1 MNISDLHDS
10 HLIGLSV
17 DRENS
22 RRLLFELAGGRRTTL
37 VLEGVQYLQADNF
50 RQGNIVLDVVI
61 QKSTDY
67 DESYLEQVFGKE
79 YLEQNKAF
87 KESLG
92 ARIDSGELVLV
103 AVEPSYGC
111 ALVALCKSY
120 SWTEN

>member
-1 MNISDLHDS
+1 MNLSDLHDS

-17 DRENS
+17 DGEKRG
-22 RRLLFELAGGRRTTL
+22 RLLFELAGGRRTTL

-61 QKSTDY
+61 QKGTDY
-67 DESYLEQVFGKE
+67 DESYLEQLFGKE

-92 ARIDSGELVLV
+92 ARIGSGELVL
-103 AVEPSYGC
+103 AAIEPSYGC
-111 ALVALCKSY
+111 VLVALCKSY

>member
-17 DRENS
+17 DREK
-22 RRLLFELAGGRRTTL
+22 RGRLLFELAGGRRTTL

-61 QKSTDY
+61 QKGADC
-67 DESYLEQVFGKE
+67 DESYLEQLFGKE

-92 ARIDSGELVLV
+92 ARIGSGELVLV
-103 AVEPSYGC
+103 AIEPSYGC
-111 ALVALCKSY
+111 VLVALCKLY
-120 SWTEN
+120 DWTEN